1 MRKYIKFIL
10 SILIIS
16 IILVGCL
23 QTKTHKTQANTEI
36 KNIIDII
43 YENNNSL
50 ILSKVEGD
58 SFEFLLSGVDAENIE
73 IPNKFMNITKN
84 KEGKLLIAISTA
96 DNVKPGEVLL
106 KIHSNSFNVEN
117 IDYYSRNS
125 VTKEYYDIDPY
136 NWKWGGLLGDFN
148 LDGEVGLTDFASFVY
163 YYGMEPWRDNV
174 PEEFSRFDIGP
185 ALNISQKGIWSDIY
199 DYKLEDWNVN
209 IIDFSIFTANYG
221 QNINSETP
229 LGTIT
234 INSST
239 IPDSISTPTYSNI
252 AYFLTDI
259 PNFIHNLSNTISTH
273 EDYISSILE
282 ALNNEDPNGLLLNL
296 INMPP
301 DFKNDILTLLE
312 KLGTY
317 AEKLQLNDY
326 LYEDIKWMINDFDW
340 NNDGVITNNAE
351 LHIEATVTYMDNTV
365 QKESLGIYSDLIL
378 GDMSN
383 IENIEFI
390 GIDSNT
396 PGDAIL
402 DWDLVEQLSNN
413 GAVTAGYTPVFDEND
428 YLLIDEGF
436 VSMIDFIL
444 KNIYGY
450 GNIPFLYNLTPT
462 ATVINILE
470 NHSFD
475 ASITELLLNMAKDD
489 NIISQQELIDN
500 IFGNMLTAE
509 SDFETRVSSIQHSF
523 ITRDIPIKYAIDDSI
538 TDYLSIPHD
547 PTSGPRDLMDLWTL
561 SDSKITKLF
570 MTDINAPVNIGG
582 PIMLYP
588 AVFFENTEDFHDL
601 GSYLP
606 DITLEGTL
614 NSEIPKISKIT
625 IDFPD
630 PHFGD
635 LVSGIQNPIII
646 ENPNIFQPPELP
658 STNVHIIDFKME
670 GITRIPIPDE
680 YGYVYPEIALR
691 FDSHISSP
699 ENVSYAEIY
708 KDNDYITDLYWID
721 EDYFYN
727 EEYYDITDTS
737 YLENSDY
744 TLEVYDYSNTLVDSA
759 TLYLGILYPV
769 DTFEVTN
776 PLNNDT
782 FNLGD
787 NIQFTW
793 NIPNNTLP
801 YYEGAE
807 INVFKYDDFTGDFDW
822 ENRIRVADDYDSSTP
837 YFSMTDLSYSIPSY
851 IFDTSG
857 FYIIELVIYN
867 WSDNTSFEYH
877 VVINVQ

>member
-1 MRKYIKFIL
+1 MRKYIKIIL
-10 SILIIS
+10 SIFIIS

-23 QTKTHKTQANTEI
+23 QTKTQNIQTNTEI

-73 IPNKFMNITKN
+73 IPNKFMSITKN
-84 KEGKLLIAISTA
+84 KEDKLLVAISTA

-106 KIHSNSFNVEN
+106 KIYSDSFNVEN

-125 VTKEYYDIDPY
+125 ITKEYYDIDPY

-163 YYGMEPWRDNV
+163 YYGMEPWMDNV
-174 PEEFSRFDIGP
+174 SEEFSRFDIGP

-221 QNINSETP
+221 KNINSETP

-259 PNFIHNLSNTISTH
+259 PNFIHNLSNTFSTH
-273 EDYISSILE
+273 EDYIFSTLG
-282 ALNNEDPNGLLLNL
+282 AFNNEDPNEILINL
-296 INMPP
+296 INMPT

-312 KLGTY
+312 KLGDY

-340 NNDGVITNNAE
+340 NNDGVITNNTE
-351 LHIEATVTYMDNTV
+351 LHIEATVTYIDNTI
-365 QKESLGIYSDLIL
+365 QKESLGVYSDLIL

-383 IENIEFI
+383 IDNIEFI
-390 GIDSNT
+390 GIDSDT

-402 DWDLVEQLSNN
+402 DWDLVEQLSND
-413 GAVTAGYTPVFDEND
+413 GTVTAGYTPVFDEND

-436 VSMIDFIL
+436 VSILDFIL

-450 GNIPFLYNLTPT
+450 GNMFFLYNLTPT
-462 ATVINILE
+462 ATVINMLE
-470 NHSFD
+470 NNSLD
-475 ASITELLLNMAKDD
+475 ASITELLLNLAKDN
-489 NIISQQELIDN
+489 NIITHEELIEN

-509 SDFETRVSSIQHSF
+509 SNFETRVASIQNSF
-523 ITRDIPIKYAIDDSI
+523 ITSDIPIKYAIDDSI
-538 TDYLSIPHD
+538 TDYLYIPHD
-547 PTSGPRDLMDLWTL
+547 PTSGPMDLMDLWEL

-570 MTDINAPVNIGG
+570 MTDINMPVSLGG

-588 AVFFENTEDFHDL
+588 AVFFENPEDFYDL
-601 GSYLP
+601 RNYLP

-614 NSEIPKISKIT
+614 NSDTPEISKIT
-625 IDFPD
+625 IDLPD
-630 PHFGD
+630 PHLGD
-635 LVSGIQNPIII
+635 LVSGIRNPIII

-670 GITRIPIPDE
+670 GITRIPIPDD
-680 YGYVYPEIALR
+680 YGDVYPEIALR
-691 FDSHISSP
+691 FDSQISSP

-708 KDNDYITDLYWID
+708 KDNDYITGLYWID
-721 EDYFYN
+721 EDYFYK

-744 TLEVYDYSNTLVDSA
+744 TLDVYDYTNTLVDSA
-759 TLYLGILYPV
+759 TLYLGTLYPV
-769 DTFEVTN
+769 DTFEVTSPPKN
-776 PLNNDT
+776 ET
-782 FNLGD
+782 FYLGD
-787 NIQFTW
+787 DIQLTW

-807 INVFKYDDFTGDFDW
+807 INIFKFDDFTGDFDW
-822 ENRIRVADDYDSSTP
+822 ENRIRAADDYDNNTP
-837 YFSMTDLSYSIPSY
+837 SFNMTDLSYIIPSSV
-851 IFDTSG
+851 FDTPG
-857 FYIIELVIYN
+857 IYLIELVIYN
-867 WSDNTSFEYH
+867 WSENTSFEYH
-877 VVINVQ
+877 IVIDIQ

>member
-1 MRKYIKFIL
+1 MRKYIKIIL

-23 QTKTHKTQANTEI
+23 QTKTHETKTNTEI

-43 YENNNSL
+43 KENNNSL
-50 ILSKVEGD
+50 IISKVEGD
-58 SFEFLLSGVDAENIE
+58 SFEFLLSNVDAENIE
-73 IPNKFMNITKN
+73 IPNKFMSITKN
-84 KEGKLLIAISTA
+84 KDGNPIVAISTA
-96 DNVKPGEVLL
+96 DSVKPGDVLL
-106 KIHSNSFNVEN
+106 KIYSNSFNIEK

-125 VTKEYYDIDPY
+125 ITKEYYDINPY

-163 YYGMEPWRDNV
+163 YYGMEPWIYDV
-174 PEEFSRFDIGP
+174 SEEFSRFDIGP

-221 QNINSETP
+221 KNINFETP

-239 IPDSISTPTYSNI
+239 IPNSISTPTYSNI

-259 PNFIHNLSNTISTH
+259 PNFIHNLSNTFSTH
-273 EDYISSILE
+273 EAYIFSILE
-282 ALNNEDPNGLLLNL
+282 ALNSEDLNGVLLSL
-296 INMPP
+296 INIPT

-312 KLGTY
+312 KLGDY

-326 LYEDIKWMINDFDW
+326 LYENIKWMINDFDW
-340 NNDGVITNNAE
+340 NNDGIITNNAE

-365 QKESLGIYSDLIL
+365 QKESLGVYSDLIL

-390 GIDSNT
+390 GIDSDT

-402 DWDLVEQLSNN
+402 DWDLVEQLSDDGTVTN
-413 GAVTAGYTPVFDEND
+413 GYASVFDEND

-436 VSMIDFIL
+436 VSMLDFIL
-444 KNIYGY
+444 KYIYGY
-450 GNIPFLYNLTPT
+450 GNMLFLYNLTPT
-462 ATVINILE
+462 ATVIDILE
-470 NHSFD
+470 NYSLD

-489 NIISQQELIDN
+489 NIITQKELIGN

-509 SDFETRVSSIQHSF
+509 NDFETRVASIQNSF
-523 ITRDIPIKYAIDDSI
+523 ITLDIPIKYAIDDSI
-538 TDYLSIPHD
+538 TDYLYIPHD
-547 PTSGPRDLMDLWTL
+547 PTSGPIDLMELWEL
-561 SDSKITKLF
+561 SGSKITKLF
-570 MTDINAPVNIGG
+570 MTDINTPVSLGG
-582 PIMLYP
+582 PIMIYP
-588 AVFFENTEDFHDL
+588 AVFFESSANFEDL
-601 GSYLP
+601 RNYLP

-614 NSEIPKISKIT
+614 NSDTPEISKIT
-625 IDFPD
+625 FDLPD
-630 PHFGD
+630 PYFGD

-646 ENPNIFQPPELP
+646 ENPDIFQPPELP
-658 STNVHIIDFKME
+658 STNAHIIDFKME

-680 YGYVYPEIALR
+680 YGDVYPEIALR
-691 FDSHISSP
+691 FDSHISNP
-699 ENVSYAEIY
+699 ENVYYAEIWR
-708 KDNDYITDLYWID
+708 DNDYITDLNWVE

-727 EEYYDITDTS
+727 EEYFDIADTF

-759 TLYLGILYPV
+759 ALYLGTLYPV
-769 DTFEVTN
+769 DTFEIN
-776 PLNNDT
+776 SPLNNDF

-787 NIQFTW
+787 NIQLTW
-793 NIPNNTLP
+793 YIPNNTLP

-807 INVFKYDDFTGDFDW
+807 INIFKFDDFTGDFDW
-822 ENRIRVADDYDSSTP
+822 ENRIRVADDYDNSNFDM
-837 YFSMTDLSYSIPSY
+837 YDNSYLIPASF
-851 IFDTSG
+851 FDTPG
-857 FYIIELVIYN
+857 LYLIELVIYY
-867 WSDNTSFEYH
+867 WSENTSFEYH
-877 VVINVQ
+877 IIIEIQ